1 MTLSRCPTPTM
12 RFSRCHHL
20 TRPWQSGWRKTR
32 NTTLLKRCSCHE
44 NCNSSSENDAKV
56 LRLSHGTTFDT
67 LYETCSEIAK
77 CHACQTGYDTFETF
91 KSDHFCSIRHGHS
104 GLTRTVAD
112 ASATSSEHSETR
124 TLAMH
129 SGKNKTD
136 PRVCW
141 LQSRVAFTAVA
152 GCGCRLNHVRSGLLQ
167 FQTQRGKVS
176 PICPGTGI
184 ESHHSFSWK
193 SVHMTTTPTGIQ
205 PTCF

>member
-1 MTLSRCPTPTM
+1 MQKYCA
-12 RFSRCHHL
+12 CHTERLL
-20 TRPWQSGWRKTR
+20 TRYMKHVRKSQSATPARQVTTR
-32 NTTLLKRCSCHE
+32 LKPS
-44 NCNSSSENDAKV
+44 KV
-56 LRLSHGTTFDT
+56 TTFAALGT
-67 LYETCSEIAK
+67 AIA
-77 CHACQTGYDTFETF
+77 ASRE
-91 KSDHFCSIRHGHS
+91 R
-104 GLTRTVAD
+104 LRTVAD